1 MLMHYELISVVI
13 QKCLGKIV
21 DKMKKDIQLTDG
33 DQVTIY
39 EISLTFF
46 TIVMQTNNF
55 VFSDLDLIKQH
66 KINEF
71 LIQHE
76 KLVSEGKIPHSKK
89 TPKPPA
95 NFLVE
100 DQSKMT
106 LKCKRDP

>member
-55 VFSDLDLIKQH
+55 VFSDFDLIKQH

-71 LIQHE
+71 LI
-76 KLVSEGKIPHSKK
+76 
-89 TPKPPA
+89 
-95 NFLVE
+95 
-100 DQSKMT
+100 
-106 LKCKRDP
+106 